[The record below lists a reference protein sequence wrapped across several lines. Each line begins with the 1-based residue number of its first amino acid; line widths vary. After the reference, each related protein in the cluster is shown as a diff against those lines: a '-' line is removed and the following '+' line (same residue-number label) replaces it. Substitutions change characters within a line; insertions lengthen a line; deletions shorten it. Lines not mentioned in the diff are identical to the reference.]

1 MWLKPEEVLLKNALK
16 LWVTQKSSCYFVLQR
31 RRGHGEGGAR
41 LSGRLV
47 GALDAVLDSN
57 ARVAPFRILLQVPGS
72 QVYSPIASGA
82 TLEEINQ
89 HWDWLEQN
97 LLHTLSVFDNKDDIA
112 SFVKGK
118 VKALIAEETS
128 SRLAEQEEE
137 PEKFREALVK
147 FAARFN
153 FPEAEKLVTYYS
165 CCCWKGRVPRQ
176 GWLYLSINHLCFY
189 SFFLGKELKLV
200 VPWVDVQKLE
210 RTSSVFLTDTIRITT
225 QNKERDFSMFLNLDE
240 VFRVMEQLADVTLR
254 RLLDNEVFDL
264 DPDLQEPSQITK
276 RDLEARAQNEFFRAF
291 FRLPRREKLRAVVD
305 CALWTPFSRCHTAGR
320 MFASDSY
327 VCFASREDGRCTVV
341 LPLREVVSI
350 EKMEDTSLLPNP
362 IIVSIRSKMAFQF
375 IELRDREGLVESLLA
390 RLKQV
395 HADHP
400 VHYDTS
406 TSDDGD
412 MMTPV
417 FYSSMCGDH
426 RFGDLEMVS
435 PQSSEENEKSLLPR
449 PEPLTPVF
457 PQSGSP
463 RPDSRLSREQIKISL
478 WNDHFAEYGR
488 TVCMFRTEKI
498 RKLVAMGI
506 PEALRGRLWLLFSD
520 AVTDLASHPGYYG
533 KLVEESLGQCCLV
546 TEEIERDLH
555 RSLPEHPAFQ
565 NETGIAAL
573 RRVLTAYA
581 HRNPR
586 IGYCQSMNILTSV
599 LLLYAKEEEAFWLLV
614 AVCERMLPD
623 YFNHRVIGAQVDQS
637 VFEELIR
644 EHLPELA
651 EHMNDLSALASVSLS
666 WFLTLFLSIMPLES
680 AVNVVDCFF
689 YDGIKAIFQLG
700 LAVLEATAEELCSS
714 KDDGQA
720 LMILSRFL
728 DHIKNED
735 SPGPPIGSHH
745 AFFSDDQEPYPVTD
759 IADLIRDSYEK
770 FGDQSVEQIEHLRCK
785 HRIRVL
791 QGHEDTTRQN
801 VLRVVI
807 PEVLLSPED
816 LEELYDLF
824 KREHMLSCYWAQ
836 PGPVALR
843 HDPSR
848 PYAEQY
854 RIDAQQFTRLFL
866 LLSPWTCGAHT
877 EILAERTFRLLDD
890 NMDQLLEF
898 RAFVSCLDIMYNGEM
913 NEKIKLLYRLHIPPA
928 LTENDRDS
936 QSPLKNPLLPA
947 PRPLV
952 LGSPN
957 GDPVDYQKQ
966 LKQMIRDLAKD
977 KDKTEKEL
985 PKMSQREFIQ
995 FCKTLYSMFH
1005 EDPEE
1010 NNLYQ
1015 AIATVTTLLLQ
1026 IGEVG
1031 QRGSSS
1037 QECAE
1042 ELQGP
1047 APSPEQDSVFVE
1059 PGKPAQDARAFPNV
1073 AEGVWTVSLE
1083 HILASLLT
1091 EQSLVNFFEKPLD
1104 IKSKLENAKIN
1115 QYGLKTLEMSRQS
1128 QPELKLSNPQ

>member
-1 MWLKPEEVLLKNALK
+1 M
-16 LWVTQKSSCYFVLQR
+16 
-31 RRGHGEGGAR
+31 
-41 LSGRLV
+41 
-47 GALDAVLDSN
+47 
-57 ARVAPFRILLQVPGS
+57 
-72 QVYSPIASGA
+72 
-82 TLEEINQ
+82 
-89 HWDWLEQN
+89 
-97 LLHTLSVFDNKDDIA
+97 
-112 SFVKGK
+112 
-118 VKALIAEETS
+118 
-128 SRLAEQEEE
+128 
-137 PEKFREALVK
+137 
-147 FAARFN
+147 
-153 FPEAEKLVTYYS
+153 
-165 CCCWKGRVPRQ
+165 
-176 GWLYLSINHLCFY
+176 
-189 SFFLGKELKLV
+189 FF
-200 VPWVDVQKLE
+200 
-210 RTSSVFLTDTIRITT
+210 
-225 QNKERDFSMFLNLDE
+225 NLDE
-240 VFRVMEQLADVTLR
+240 VFKIMEQLADVTLR

-276 RDLEARAQNEFFRAF
+276 RDLEARAQKEFFRAF
-291 FRLPRREKLRAVVD
+291 FRLPRKEKLHGVMD
-305 CALWTPFSRCHTAGR
+305 CSLWTPFNRCHTPGR
-320 MFASDSY
+320 MFTSDSY
-327 VCFASREDGRCTVV
+327 ICFASREDGCCNVI

-375 IELRDREGLVESLLA
+375 IELKDRDNLVESLLV

-395 HADHP
+395 HANHP

-406 TSDDGD
+406 RNEDMTS
-412 MMTPV
+412 PV
-417 FYSSMCGDH
+417 FHSPNMCGDH
-426 RFGDLEMVS
+426 KFGDHEMVS
-435 PQSSEENEKSLLPR
+435 LQNSEEGSEKEKSPPLN
-449 PEPLTPVF
+449 PEALIAIF
-457 PQSGSP
+457 QQSGGQS
-463 RPDSRLSREQIKISL
+463 PDSLVSREQIKISL
-478 WNDHFAEYGR
+478 WNDHFVEYGR

-506 PEALRGRLWLLFSD
+506 PESLRGRLWLLFSD
-520 AVTDLASHPGYYG
+520 AVTDLASHAGYYG
-533 KLVEESLGQCCLV
+533 NLVEESMGKCCLV

-565 NETGIAAL
+565 NEMGIAAL

-581 HRNPR
+581 YRNPK

-637 VFEELIR
+637 VFEELIK

-651 EHMNDLSALASVSLS
+651 EHMTDLTALASVSLS

-700 LAVLEATAEELCSS
+700 LAVLDANAEDLCNS

-728 DHIKNED
+728 DHIKNEE
-735 SPGPPIGSHH
+735 SPGPAVGSYH
-745 AFFSDDQEPYPVTD
+745 AFFSDDQEPPPVTD

-791 QGHEDTTRQN
+791 QGHEDTTKQN

-807 PEVLLSPED
+807 PEVSIIPED
-816 LEELYDLF
+816 LEDLYNLF
-824 KREHMLSCYWAQ
+824 KREHMMSCYWEQ
-836 PGPVALR
+836 PSPVLQR

-854 RIDAQQFTRLFL
+854 RIDPEQFANLFK

-877 EILAERTFRLLDD
+877 EILAQRTFRLLDE
-890 NMDQLLEF
+890 NMDHLIEF
-898 RAFVSCLDIMYNGEM
+898 KGFVSCLDVMYNGEM

-928 LTENDRDS
+928 LTENDQDC
-936 QSPLKNPLLPA
+936 QSPLKNPLLSTS
-947 PRPLV
+947 RPLV
-952 LGSPN
+952 FGKSN
-957 GDPVDYQKQ
+957 GDAADYQKQ
-966 LKQMIRDLAKD
+966 LKQMIKDLAKE

-1010 NNLYQ
+1010 NSLYQ
-1015 AIATVTTLLLQ
+1015 AIAMVTTLLLQ

-1031 QRGSSS
+1031 QRSSS
-1037 QECAE
+1037 SGSCSQDGGEDLRA
-1042 ELQGP
+1042 
-1047 APSPEQDSVFVE
+1047 AASSPDQDSVFAEAETV
-1059 PGKPAQDARAFPNV
+1059 PQDSQGFPD
-1073 AEGVWTVSLE
+1073 AGRDGDWTVSLE

-1091 EQSLVNFFEKPLD
+1091 EQSLVNFFEKPLE

-1115 QYGLKTLEMSRQS
+1115 QYRLKNLEMSRQS
-1128 QPELKLSNPQ
+1128 QPELKLNNL